1 MLKTFCPFEWIKSSK
16 SLNVARNNGFIENN
30 GTKHPQIDLLPPSL
44 AAEGVTVFKDEVGKE
59 QEKGQHKYEM
69 G

>member
-1 MLKTFCPFEWIKSSK
+1 MQLNHLIRCMFCRGAPMCAPALF
-16 SLNVARNNGFIENN
+16 
-30 GTKHPQIDLLPPSL
+30 PPLL

-59 QEKGQHKYEM
+59 QEKGQYKYEM